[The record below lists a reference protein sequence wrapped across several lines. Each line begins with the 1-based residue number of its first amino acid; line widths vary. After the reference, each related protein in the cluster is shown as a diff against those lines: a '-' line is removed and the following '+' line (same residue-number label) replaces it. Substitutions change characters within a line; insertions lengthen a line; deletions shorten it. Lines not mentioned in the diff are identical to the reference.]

1 MPIAWR
7 HLDVAGLEM
16 RPKRWRHSGYRRP
29 LATNPEPPAQIP
41 YALPTSRPESEAP
54 RLAHEPRKRHI
65 VAMPHRKRRQQKP
78 RFLDREVIAKAEA
91 RFAKADK
98 QRARIKANP
107 KGEVTREQ
115 GRVTRIKKQKA
126 ARARTKR

>member
-1 MPIAWR
+1 
-7 HLDVAGLEM
+7 
-16 RPKRWRHSGYRRP
+16 
-29 LATNPEPPAQIP
+29 
-41 YALPTSRPESEAP
+41 
-54 RLAHEPRKRHI
+54 
-65 VAMPHRKRRQQKP
+65 MPHRKRRQHKP
-78 RFLDREVIAKAEA
+78 RFPDREVIAKADA

-126 ARARTKR
+126 APARTKR